1 MVQAEAHWDAKS
13 ETLGWKS
20 NTSFWAKMISEYD
33 MKDTQEQDF
42 VAHHK
47 TSEIL
52 RSDQHTR
59 SSSEILRSDQHTQNF
74 LCTTHC
80 LIYRYT
86 LHIFITTTWF
96 LYKLHCRHLG
106 RQSELVSCTS
116 ALVGINNAAQY
127 TVCHLHEVALL
138 TNAVWRVKRSR
149 TSWTLLTILLEQSC
163 DLNAIQHSLPHYNGK
178 YTVECKVYTKKST
191 KERYKPDQ
199 HKLVNLKYIQTVV

>member
-1 MVQAEAHWDAKS
+1 MLRKDEWYKLRLTGMPNQRPLVENPILASGLKWFQSMIWKTHKNK
-13 ETLGWKS
+13 TLWL
-20 NTSFWAKMISEYD
+20 T
-33 MKDTQEQDF
+33 T
-42 VAHHK
+42 K

-80 LIYRYT
+80 LIYT

-138 TNAVWRVKRSR
+138 TNAVWRVERKQS
-149 TSWTLLTILLEQSC
+149 SWTLLTILLEQSC
-163 DLNAIQHSLPHYNGK
+163 DLNAIQQSLSHYNGK
-178 YTVECKVYTKKST
+178 YTT
-191 KERYKPDQ
+191 
-199 HKLVNLKYIQTVV
+199 